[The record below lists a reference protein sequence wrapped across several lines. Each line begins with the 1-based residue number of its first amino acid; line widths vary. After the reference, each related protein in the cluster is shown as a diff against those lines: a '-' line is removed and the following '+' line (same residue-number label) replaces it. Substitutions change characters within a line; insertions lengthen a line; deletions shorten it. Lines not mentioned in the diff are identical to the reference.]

1 MSIPVVVIV
10 GRPNVG
16 KSALFNCFS
25 KRRISIV
32 EPTCGVTRDRVSTEI
47 RHMDYMFELVDTGGM
62 GITDSDGLT
71 KDIEA
76 QIEVALA
83 AADIVLFVVDVRD
96 GITPLDRIVA
106 ERLRHIKKEI
116 ILVANKVDTP
126 KFEHLMAEFNK
137 LGFGE
142 PYPVSA
148 LEGYGRTD
156 LLDKL
161 ISLLPPQ
168 EAGDIA
174 AEAIMKLAIV
184 GKRNAGKSTLI
195 NTLARKQRV
204 IVSEVP
210 GTTRDSIDVKFEIDN
225 KQFLAIDT
233 AGVRKKRQVKDS
245 IEFYSMARAER
256 SIRRA
261 DVVLFLI
268 DATLKISEVDK
279 KLGAYIDSQKKPC
292 VIVINKW
299 DLVKGIETEEYHKYI
314 NKCLPGL
321 SFVPLSFISAKNN
334 DHVVEMI
341 HLAMDLYEQAHTRVS
356 TSELNKVVEEA
367 LALQRPAQRRSK
379 TPKVYYSTQINV
391 APPTFVIF
399 VNDPT
404 LFDSNY
410 ERYLGNQLRSK
421 LPFSEIPL
429 RFYFRQR
436 SKTKQNIEH
445 S

>member
-1 MSIPVVVIV
+1 MPLPVVVIV

-47 RHMDYMFELVDTGGM
+47 RHKDYVFELVDTGGM
-62 GITDSDGLT
+62 GVMDSDGLT

-76 QIEVALA
+76 QIEIALA
-83 AADIVLFVVDVRD
+83 AADSVLFVVDVRE

-116 ILVANKVDTP
+116 ILVANKVDVP
-126 KFEHLMAEFNK
+126 KFEYLTGEFNK
-137 LGFGE
+137 LGFGK
-142 PYPVSA
+142 PFPVSA
-148 LEGYGRTD
+148 IEGYGRSD
-156 LLDKL
+156 LLDKI
-161 ISLLPPQ
+161 ISFFPPQ
-168 EAGDIA
+168 DSSDIPS
-174 AEAIMKLAIV
+174 EAIMKLAIV

-195 NTLARKQRV
+195 NTLAGEQRV

-210 GTTRDSIDVKFEIDN
+210 GTTRDSIDVKFEMDN

-233 AGVRKKRQVKDS
+233 AGVRKKKQVKDS

-268 DATLKISEVDK
+268 DATLAISEVDK
-279 KLGAYIDSQKKPC
+279 KLGAYIDSERKPC

-299 DLVKGIETEEYHKYI
+299 DLVKGIEMEKYHAYI
-314 NKCLPGL
+314 AKNLPGL
-321 SFVPLSFISAKNN
+321 SFAPLSFISAKNN

-341 HLAMDLYEQAHTRVS
+341 HLAMDLYEQANTRVS
-356 TSELNKVVEEA
+356 TAELNKVVEDA
-367 LALQRPAQRRSK
+367 LTLQRPSQRKSK

-399 VNDPT
+399 VNDPK

-429 RFYFRQR
+429 KFYFRER
-436 SKTKQNIEH
+436 SKTKQDTEP